1 MLLPPSL
8 NEWVQGDD
16 LVHFL
21 IDCVEAMNVAG
32 AVVNERGTG
41 SEQYPPNMMLALL
54 IYCYANGIFSS
65 RKIEKA
71 TYQHVAV
78 RYITANHHPDHDT
91 IAEFRRK
98 NGVLIQQAFVQLL
111 RMSRALGV
119 LKVGQLVIDGTKI
132 AAATSKRQTKSYRE
146 LQEEL
151 SQLNAQV
158 QS

>member
-8 NEWVQGDD
+8 KEWVQQDD

-32 AVVNERGTG
+32 AVINERGTG
-41 SEQYPPNMMLALL
+41 NEQYPPNMMLALL

-71 TYQHVAV
+71 TYQQVSV

-98 NGVLIQQAFVQLL
+98 NGAD
-111 RMSRALGV
+111 R
-119 LKVGQLVIDGTKI
+119 
-132 AAATSKRQTKSYRE
+132 KSTR
-146 LQEEL
+146 
-151 SQLNAQV
+151 LN
-158 QS
+158 SSHND